1 VTEPTARSEGGS
13 PAGRPAGPP
22 GAPGAPGPPP
32 AEPAVW
38 HRLHPLTPV
47 VRGWKV
53 VAVLLAVTTQQ
64 RGDEFLREGLPSRQD
79 ALISLGLVVVA
90 AVIGGVYAVLA
101 WRRSRYRIDQ
111 DSLQLQTGVL
121 FRQERH
127 ARLDRLQAV
136 DVVRPLLARFFGLA
150 ELRLEVAGG
159 KGSGVGLSLLRE
171 DDAQQLRNTLLARAA
186 GLEYEGERAPQA
198 PEQEVL
204 TVPVGRT
211 IESFVRSG
219 GSAVGLGLVVIIVV
233 AGIIT
238 AQPVAL
244 AALVPVLLGTMSTG
258 WARFTSAFGFRVA
271 ISPAGVRL
279 RHGLLTTRSQTVPP
293 GRVQAVRLAQPLLWR
308 SRDWWRLTVN
318 VAGYA
323 GSAGG
328 ADDSGQGQQEN
339 VLLSVGTREEALL
352 VLGLVL
358 PALTDAQVA
367 DAQVADA
374 QVADAQVAD
383 AQVADAQVADAYA
396 GALTAGLA
404 GTDGLAGFVTAPRS
418 TRWLDP
424 IGWRRHGV
432 CVTDQVLLLR
442 RGVLRRQ
449 VDVVPHARTQ
459 SLGVRQGPVQRR
471 LGVATLALH
480 STAGPVKPEVAHLA
494 CADAAV
500 LLDGQAER
508 ARTARAGAGDT
519 HQGRWLPGVGG
530 PPGVGG
536 SAG

>member
-1 VTEPTARSEGGS
+1 VNEPESARADDG
-13 PAGRPAGPP
+13 
-22 GAPGAPGPPP
+22 
-32 AEPAVW
+32 PAVW

-53 VAVLLAVTTQQ
+53 VAVLLAVITQQ
-64 RGDEFLREGLPSRQD
+64 RGDEFVRNGLPSRED
-79 ALISLGLVVVA
+79 ALISVGIVVVA
-90 AVIGGVYAVLA
+90 AIFGGVYAVLA

-171 DDAQQLRNTLLARAA
+171 ADAQQLRNTLLARAA

-219 GSAVGLGLVVIIVV
+219 GTVVGLVLVLVVV
-233 AGIIT
+233 AAAIIT
-238 AQPVAL
+238 AEPVAL
-244 AALVPVLLGTMSTG
+244 AALVPGLIATVSAA

-271 ISPAGVRL
+271 MSPAGVRL

-293 GRVQAVRLAQPLLWR
+293 GRVQAVRFAQPLLWR
-308 SRDWWRLTVN
+308 GRDWWRLTVN

-323 GSAGG
+323 GSG
-328 ADDSGQGQQEN
+328 SGTDENGRGQQEST
-339 VLLSVGTREEALL
+339 LLSVGTREEAFL
-352 VLGLVL
+352 VLRLVL
-358 PALTDAQVA
+358 PALTHAGPADTQPADPYTDALA
-367 DAQVADA
+367 
-374 QVADAQVAD
+374 
-383 AQVADAQVADAYA
+383 
-396 GALTAGLA
+396 AGLT
-404 GTDGLAGFVTAPRS
+404 GTDGAAGFVTAPRA

-424 IGWRRHGV
+424 VGWRRHGV
-432 CVTDQVLLLR
+432 CVTDEMLLLR

-449 VDVVPHARTQ
+449 LDVVPHARTQ
-459 SLGVRQGPVQRR
+459 SLGVRQGPVQRW

-480 STAGPVKPEVAHLA
+480 STAGPVKPEVAHLT

-519 HQGRWLPGVGG
+519 HQGRWLPGS
-530 PPGVGG
+530 GG